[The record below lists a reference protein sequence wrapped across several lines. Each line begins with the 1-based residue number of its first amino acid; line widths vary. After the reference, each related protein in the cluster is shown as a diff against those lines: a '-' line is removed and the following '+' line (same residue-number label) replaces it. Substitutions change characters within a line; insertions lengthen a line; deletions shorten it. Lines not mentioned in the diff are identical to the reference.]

1 MLIMMVTAL
10 GLNLSNIISFISSW
24 GLLAMVLFLVGSLLI
39 GMLLGGRDP
48 GIRAVS
54 SPITAQRNI
63 SAAIVV
69 ITQNF
74 AGTDTLPFTLV
85 AAILGLLILM
95 PAAKRMGGKQE
106 APPAATVLPQT

>member
-1 MLIMMVTAL
+1 MPYPF
-10 GLNLSNIISFISSW
+10 LSEI
-24 GLLAMVLFLVGSLLI
+24 V
-39 GMLLGGRDP
+39 MLLGGRDP
-48 GIRAVS
+48 GIRAVMGLG
-54 SPITAQRNI
+54 TAQRNI

-95 PAAKRMGGKQE
+95 PAVKRMDGKQA
-106 APPAATVLPQT
+106 APATAPQA

>member
-10 GLNLSNIISFISSW
+10 GLNLSNIISFIGSW

-48 GIRAVS
+48 GIRAVMGLG
-54 SPITAQRNI
+54 TAQRNI
-63 SAAIVV
+63 FAAIVV
-69 ITQNF
+69 VTQNF

-95 PAAKRMGGKQE
+95 PAAKRMGSKQE
-106 APPAATVLPQT
+106 AAVVAPAASQA